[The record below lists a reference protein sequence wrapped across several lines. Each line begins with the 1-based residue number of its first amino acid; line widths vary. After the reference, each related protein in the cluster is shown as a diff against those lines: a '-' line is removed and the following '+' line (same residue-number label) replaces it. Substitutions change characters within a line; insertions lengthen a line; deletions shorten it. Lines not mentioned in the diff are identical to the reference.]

1 MRGEPVAAD
10 RTQRQP
16 QVIGIDLQRHVDAER
31 LLTRRGMRAAVGL
44 HRLDLQRMVA
54 DGELDALH
62 LPDQFPVGG
71 GDLLVA
77 FAGYV
82 ADR

>member
-1 MRGEPVAAD
+1 
-10 RTQRQP
+10 
-16 QVIGIDLQRHVDAER
+16 
-31 LLTRRGMRAAVGL
+31 MRAAVGL